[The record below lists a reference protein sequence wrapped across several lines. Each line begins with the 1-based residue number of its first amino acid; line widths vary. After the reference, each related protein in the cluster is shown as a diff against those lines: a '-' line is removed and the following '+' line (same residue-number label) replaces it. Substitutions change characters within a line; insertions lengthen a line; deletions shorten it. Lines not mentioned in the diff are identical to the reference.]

1 MAKKATGL
9 TVERAHL
16 VAALTTVTR
25 AVETRNTIPI
35 LANVHLSAADGRLTL
50 RASDLDIEITTSVP
64 ATGTLAATTAPAK
77 TLLDIARK
85 MPAGAEITLEQDGE
99 IITVKAGRSR
109 FKLAT
114 LGADAFPDLKSG
126 KFTASFSADLAA
138 MFAPVRFA
146 ISDEET
152 RYYLNGVFLQST
164 GDETRAVATDG
175 HRLARVTVPTVGD
188 IAGVIVPKKTVGLL
202 PDGEVHVELSDT
214 KIRLRSGET
223 TILSKL
229 IEGTFPDYE
238 RVTPKNNDK
247 PLTVDRAAMLAAVD
261 RVSVL
266 SSDRGGK
273 TVKLDVAADAVTL
286 TVSSEGESA
295 VEEVAAEYG
304 SEPITIGF
312 NAAYLAEILR
322 TATGE
327 KVTIALGDAGGPAL
341 ITGADAGWHAV
352 LMPVRVL

>member
-85 MPAGAEITLEQDGE
+85 MPAGAEIVLDQEGETLN
-99 IITVKAGRSR
+99 VKSGRSR
-109 FKLAT
+109 FKVAT
-114 LGADAFPDLKSG
+114 LDAASFPTIASG
-126 KFTASFSADLAA
+126 NFTASFSADLAA
-138 MFAPVRFA
+138 LFEPVRFA

-152 RYYLNGVFLQST
+152 RYYLNGVFMHTVGS
-164 GDETRAVATDG
+164 ETRAVATDG
-175 HRLARVTVPTVGD
+175 HRLARATTESVGD
-188 IAGVIVPKKTVGLL
+188 IPAVIVPKKTVGLL
-202 PDGEVHVELSDT
+202 PTGVVQVELSDT
-214 KIRLRSGET
+214 KIRITAGDT
-223 TILSKL
+223 VVLSKL
-229 IEGTFPDYE
+229 IEGTFPDYD
-238 RVTPKNNDK
+238 RVTPKSNDR
-247 PLTVDRAAMLAAVD
+247 PLTVDRASMLAAVD
-261 RVSVL
+261 RVSVMTTNA
-266 SSDRGGK
+266 R
-273 TVKLDVAADAVTL
+273 TVRLDMAADSVVL
-286 TVSSEGESA
+286 TVASGGESA
-295 VEEVAAEYG
+295 VEELAADYG
-304 SEPITIGF
+304 SEPMAYGF

-327 KVTIALGDAGGPAL
+327 RVTFELGAESAPAL
-341 ITGADAGWHAV
+341 IKGANDNWHAV
-352 LMPVRVL
+352 LMPVRVAA